1 MSVIASKVE
10 LQHDQDR
17 EAARRAAVLA
27 GWRRQSRRIRFMRKA
42 LPATMGLLLLMMAG
56 WVATRAV
63 LSAINAASGAG
74 AAIHM
79 TNARFHGRDGQ
90 GKPFVIAS
98 TEAVRDGLDVNKIT
112 LTAPKFELASEPGF
126 APRQMR
132 GDHGV
137 YFDDR
142 KLLYMDGHVT
152 FQDGKGARFTS
163 EHATLKL
170 DEGSVTGNSGVSG
183 DSPLGHIDASS
194 YSVDQHGDHVVF
206 VGNVHGHFVTDQER
220 GQ

>member
-1 MSVIASKVE
+1 MSAIAGKVE
-10 LQHDQDR
+10 LQQHHDR
-17 EAARRAAVLA
+17 EAVRRAAVLA
-27 GWRRQSRRIRFMRKA
+27 GWRRQSRRIRFMRTA

-56 WVATRAV
+56 WVTMRAV

-74 AAIHM
+74 GAIHM
-79 TNARFHGRDGQ
+79 TNARFHGRDGE

-98 TEAVRDGLDVNKIT
+98 AEALRDGLDVNKIT
-112 LTAPKFELASEPGF
+112 LTAPNFEIASDPGF

-152 FQDGKGARFTS
+152 FQDGKGARFAS
-163 EHATLKL
+163 DHATLKL
-170 DEGSVTGNSGVSG
+170 DEGSVSGNSRVSG

-206 VGNVHGHFVTDQER
+206 VGNVHGHFVTDQEQ

>member
-1 MSVIASKVE
+1 MSAMANPAE
-10 LQHDQDR
+10 LQRDQDR
-17 EAARRAAVLA
+17 EAARRATVLA
-27 GWRRQSRRIRFMRKA
+27 GWRRQSGRIRFMRKA

-56 WVATRAV
+56 WVATRAI

-74 AAIHM
+74 GAIHM
-79 TNARFHGRDGQ
+79 TDARFHGRDDE

-98 TEAVRDGLDVNKIT
+98 REAVRDGLDVNKIT
-112 LTAPKFELASEPGF
+112 LTGPNFELASDPGI
-126 APRQMR
+126 APRRMH

-142 KLLYMDGHVT
+142 KLLYMDGHVV
-152 FQDGKGARFTS
+152 FEDGKGARFAS
-163 EHATLKL
+163 DHATLKL
-170 DEGSVTGNSGVSG
+170 DEGSVSGNSAVTG

-206 VGNVHGHFVTDQER
+206 VGNVHGHFVTDQEQ